1 MHRPRGAMAPTA
13 CWPCRPHSNNRLLPP
28 ATNPPSLP
36 STRQPSPPAFGGSG
50 VRTGG
55 PESQFFPPHTT
66 FSGPNAAHEWVRSRL
81 LWSQTKGKVSK
92 TSCAMAANIGE
103 VQGHG
108 DSAAWKA
115 QKSNVLRIFEEF
127 RVSTPQITGLYP
139 SRWDD
144 LTEEVAAACATLC

>member
-1 MHRPRGAMAPTA
+1 MPTQ
-13 CWPCRPHSNNRLLPP
+13 HGTTS
-28 ATNPPSLP
+28 ATITWCNGVPQRKLPSLVP
-36 STRQPSPPAFGGSG
+36 VCVGQYEFYGP
-50 VRTGG
+50 TGH
-55 PESQFFPPHTT
+55 FFHTT
-66 FSGPNAAHEWVRSRL
+66 FQTQLMSGSGAGYYGARPED
-81 LWSQTKGKVSK
+81 KVSK